1 MDKFVLLF
9 MGVAVIFALS
19 SLIYAT
25 VDFVREIR
33 DEDYYE

>member
-9 MGVAVIFALS
+9 MGVAAIFALG

-25 VDFVREIR
+25 VDFVKEMRNR
-33 DEDYYE
+33 DYYE